1 MNINELVDS
10 DNLIIVLG
18 IMLLLLSLLLIAV
31 ILVFIKSRVL
41 KKKYDIF
48 MGGFY
53 EGKNFEEIFETL
65 LTQVKYQE
73 KKSIDL
79 AKRIAVIEKN
89 IRYSLQKTGI
99 IRYKAFDGKGGD
111 QSFSLSLL
119 DQNDNGF
126 VVTNIYNDGLSSVY
140 GKEIKGGRSD
150 HRLSPE
156 EISVVEKAKEFFKDN
171 TI

>member
-1 MNINELVDS
+1 MDINELIDS
-10 DNLIIVLG
+10 DKLIIILG
-18 IMLLLLSLLLIAV
+18 IMLLLLILLLTGV
-31 ILVFIKSRVL
+31 ILMIIRSSAL

-53 EGKNFEEIFETL
+53 EGKDFEETLETI

-79 AKRIAVIEKN
+79 GKRLAVIENN
-89 IRYSLQKTGI
+89 IKYSIQKTGI

-156 EISVVEKAKEFFKDN
+156 EISVVEKAKEFYNEN